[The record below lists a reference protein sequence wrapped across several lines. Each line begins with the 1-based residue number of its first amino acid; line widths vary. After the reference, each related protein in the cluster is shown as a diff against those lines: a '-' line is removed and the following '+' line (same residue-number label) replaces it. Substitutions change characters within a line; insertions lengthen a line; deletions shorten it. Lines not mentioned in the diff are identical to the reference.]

1 MLTAIP
7 TSGVGD
13 KVVDRPDLSELNWL
27 LDDLVSRVSGAERA
41 VVLSSDG
48 LVVGRSGALSREDS
62 EHLAA
67 MASAFQSLAR
77 GVGRHFGRGGVRQ
90 TVVELEHAYFVVTAA
105 GTGTCLAL
113 LASENADMGMIAYEM
128 TLMVKQVGTHLVAA
142 PRNSNGMSGTP
153 HPQ

>member
-1 MLTAIP
+1 M
-7 TSGVGD
+7 
-13 KVVDRPDLSELNWL
+13 DRPDVNELNWL
-27 LDDLVSRVSGAERA
+27 LDDLVARVTGAERA

-48 LVVGRSGALSREDS
+48 LVVGRSGGLSREDS

-90 TVVELEHAYFVVTAA
+90 TVVELEQAYFVVTAA
-105 GTGTCLAL
+105 GSGTCLAL

-128 TLMVKQVGTHLVAA
+128 TLMIKQVGSHLVAA
-142 PRNSNGMSGTP
+142 PRGQNGMPGSP